1 MTKPWSGIKPKR
13 QANAK
18 ANPTMARRIV
28 IIGANASGVEAA
40 SAARKKDRTAEITLV
55 TQEKNAGYSRC
66 GLPFVIGGQI
76 ANFKDLIVYPPAY
89 FQMLK
94 LNLRTET
101 KATAINTKD
110 KTVTIQIKEGT
121 TETLP
126 YDSLVIATGADS
138 FMPPIKGKEKQGI
151 LSLRGIEDGEKI
163 EAAVRAGAKSAVIMG
178 AGLIGLEVGV
188 GLIERGL
195 KVAVVE
201 MLPQILPQLL
211 DADMAKLVQQH
222 LEEKGM
228 RILLGKGVEEFLGE
242 DKVTAVKAG
251 DDVIEADLFISA
263 FGVRANTKLAV
274 EAGIPLGESKAI
286 KTNGRME
293 TDVKDVYAVGDC
305 AEAPNIVTHRPMC
318 AQLGT
323 IAVRQG
329 KVAGANAGG
338 DYSLFSGV
346 LASAVTRLF
355 EIEAGNTGLTE
366 TAAQRNRIEV
376 VTGAISSKT
385 KADYFPGAKPIK
397 VKLVV
402 EKESQRI
409 IGAQVIGGE
418 EVTQRINCLSFAIQ
432 QGMTVRELAKA
443 DTAYAPPLCETW
455 EPMVLAAEMVL
466 MKLR

>member
-1 MTKPWSGIKPKR
+1 
-13 QANAK
+13 
-18 ANPTMARRIV
+18 MARRII

-40 SAARKKDRTAEITLV
+40 SSSRKKDRTAEITLV

-76 ANFKDLIVYPPAY
+76 SKFTDLIVYPPAY

-101 KATAINTKD
+101 KANSINTKE
-110 KTVTIQIKEGT
+110 KTITITTKEGA

-138 FMPPIKGKEKQGI
+138 FMPPIKGKEKAGI

-163 EAAVRAGAKSAVIMG
+163 DAAVKAGAKSAVIMG

-188 GLIERGL
+188 GLMERGL
-195 KVAVVE
+195 KVTVVE

-211 DADMAKLVQQH
+211 DADMAKMVQEH
-222 LEEKGM
+222 LETKGM
-228 RILLGKGVEEFLGE
+228 RILTSKGVEEFLGE
-242 DKVTAVKAG
+242 DKVTAVNAG
-251 DDVIEADLFISA
+251 GEVIEADLFISA

-274 EAGIPLGESKAI
+274 DAGIPLGPSRAI

-305 AEAPNIVTHRPMC
+305 AEAPNIITHQPMC

-338 DYSLFSGV
+338 DYSQFSGV
-346 LASAVTRLF
+346 LASAVTMLYG
-355 EIEAGNTGLTE
+355 IEAGNTGLTE
-366 TAAQRNRIEV
+366 TAAARNRIEV

-397 VKLVV
+397 IKLVV

-409 IGAQVIGGE
+409 IGGQVIGGE

-432 QGMTVRELAKA
+432 KGMTVRELAKA

>member
-1 MTKPWSGIKPKR
+1 M
-13 QANAK
+13 AK
-18 ANPTMARRIV
+18 RIV
-28 IIGANASGVEAA
+28 VVGANASGVEAA
-40 SAARKKDRTAEITLV
+40 SAARKKDRTAEIVLITE
-55 TQEKNAGYSRC
+55 EKHAGYSRC
-66 GLPFVIGGQI
+66 GLPFVIGGHI
-76 ANFKDLIVYPPAY
+76 AEFTDLVVYPPAY

-94 LNLRTET
+94 LNLMNET
-101 KATAINTKD
+101 KVTALN
-110 KTVTIQIKEGT
+110 T
-121 TETLP
+121 TEKSVTLVDKNGSTDKLQ
-126 YDSLVIATGADS
+126 YDSLIIATGAGA
-138 FMPPIKGKEKQGI
+138 FMPPIKGREKKGI
-151 LSLRGIEDGEKI
+151 LSLRTLEDGEKI
-163 EAAVRAGAKSAVIMG
+163 RASAKAGAKSAVIMG

-188 GLIERGL
+188 GLMEQGL
-195 KVAVVE
+195 KVTIVE

-211 DADMAKLVQQH
+211 DADMAKMVQEH
-222 LEEKGM
+222 LMEKGM
-228 RILLGKGVEEFLGE
+228 CILTGKGVEEFIGD
-242 DKVTAVKAG
+242 DKVTAIMAG
-251 DDVIEADLFISA
+251 GEKIEADLFISA

-274 EAGIPLGESKAI
+274 DAGIPLGETRAI
-286 KTNGRME
+286 KTNSRME
-293 TDVKDVYAVGDC
+293 TEVKDVYAIGDC
-305 AEAPNIVTHRPMC
+305 AEAPNILTHRPTC

-329 KVAGANAGG
+329 KVAGINAAG
-338 DYSLFSGV
+338 DYAQFTGV

-366 TAAQRNRIEV
+366 VSAKRNRIEV

-409 IGAQVIGGE
+409 VGAQIIGGE
-418 EVTQRINCLSFAIQ
+418 DVTQRINAISFAIQ
-432 QGMTVRELAKA
+432 KGMTVRELAKA

>member
-1 MTKPWSGIKPKR
+1 
-13 QANAK
+13 
-18 ANPTMARRIV
+18 MARRII
-28 IIGANASGVEAA
+28 IIGANAAGVEAA
-40 SAARKKDRTAEITLV
+40 SAARKKDRTAEITLI
-55 TQEKNAGYSRC
+55 TQEKTAGYSRC

-76 ANFKDLIVYPPAY
+76 PSFHDLIVYSPAY

-94 LNLRTET
+94 LNLRNET
-101 KATAINTKD
+101 KATAINTKE
-110 KTVTIQIKEGT
+110 KTVTVVDKAGA
-121 TETLP
+121 TEVLP

-163 EAAVRAGAKSAVIMG
+163 DDAVKAGAKSAVIMG
-178 AGLIGLEVGV
+178 AGLIGLEAGV
-188 GLIERGL
+188 ALIERGL
-195 KVAVVE
+195 TVTVVE

-211 DADMAKLVQQH
+211 DVDMAKLVQEH
-222 LEEKGM
+222 LQEKGM
-228 RILLGKGVEEFLGE
+228 RILTSKGVEEFLGE
-242 DKVTAVKAG
+242 DKVTAIMAG
-251 DDVIEADLFISA
+251 GEKIEADLFISA

-274 EAGIPLGESKAI
+274 DAGIPLGETRAI
-286 KTNGRME
+286 KTNARME

-305 AEAPNIVTHRPMC
+305 AEAPNIITHRPIC

-329 KVAGANAGG
+329 KVAGTNAGG
-338 DYSLFSGV
+338 DYAQFTGV

-355 EIEAGNTGLTE
+355 EIEAGATGISE
-366 TAAQRNRIEV
+366 TAAARNRIEV
-376 VTGAISSKT
+376 VTGTISSKT
-385 KADYFPGAKPIK
+385 KADYYPTAKPIK
-397 VKLVV
+397 VKLIV

-409 IGAQVIGGE
+409 IGAQIIGGE
-418 EVTQRINCLSFAIQ
+418 EVTQRINAISFAIQ
-432 QGMTVRELAKA
+432 KQMTVRELAKA